1 MSEMTVSTI
10 FGTFKEDDLKSIH
23 DALNEMT
30 NEMNQIQNHKDAIKD
45 VLNAL
50 YDNYK
55 IPKKVLRRLAKTHY
69 KNSFQEEVSLD
80 NEFEALYTG
89 LKEAK

>member
-1 MSEMTVSTI
+1 MNNTAVNTM
-10 FGTFKEDDLKSIH
+10 FGNFKVEDLRAIH
-23 DALNEMT
+23 DALNEIS
-30 NEMNQIQNHKDAIKD
+30 NEMHVIQSHKESIKD
-45 VLNAL
+45 VLNVL

-55 IPKKVLRRLAKTHY
+55 IPKKVLRRLAKTHH

-89 LKEAK
+89 LKDAK